1 MASTNYFRYIPDFEY
16 ISRGPDQIGS
26 SDFTKVKNFFIRG
39 KIREDIYQNI
49 TAFDRYIIEGDDRP
63 DNVAY
68 KIYGDTNLDW
78 VVLLANNIL
87 DVYSEWPLSQLN
99 FDNYLLEKY
108 GNYQDI
114 YAVRYYE
121 TLEIKDSQ
129 GTVIVPS
136 GLKISDKYIDLDKTI
151 VQREVVFNPFTN
163 QNVVVESIVPNPNY
177 LKLKPTY
184 FQFFDYG
191 TGKDTF
197 YTGVTKEVTN
207 YDYEVDLNEK
217 KRQIFVLK
225 RDYLGILLDQM
236 DENLEYKKG
245 SKQYVSRTLKR
256 ASTLDFED

>member
-68 KIYGDTNLDW
+68 KIYGDTSLDW
-78 VVLLANNIL
+78 VILLANNIL

-99 FDNYLLEKY
+99 FDAYLLEKY
-108 GNYQDI
+108 GNYQSI
-114 YAVRYYE
+114 YAVKHYE

-129 GTVIVPS
+129 GTVIVPA
-136 GLKISDKYIDLDKTI
+136 GLKISEKYIDLDKTI
-151 VQREVVFNPFTN
+151 VQREVVFNPFIN
-163 QNVVVESIVPNPNY
+163 QNVVTEITIPNPNY

-191 TGKDTF
+191 TGKDTL
-197 YTGVTKEVTN
+197 YTGVTKEITN